1 MRTFSGIAM
10 QALGSLVSQSATADP
25 CTAPLPAQGANFSGQ
40 VRYVGDG
47 DSLCVG
53 QSNQPNTWIEV
64 RVADFYAPELHSP
77 RGPQAKA
84 ALERIA
90 MGHTA
95 QCIAGRRSYDRVVAQ
110 CFIGSES
117 IGDSMRKADI
127 QEGGRG
133 R

>member
-1 MRTFSGIAM
+1 MKLILRS
-10 QALGSLVSQSATADP
+10 SLFATILTVSQAAIADP
-25 CTAPLPAQGANFSGQ
+25 CTAPLPSPGTDFSGQ

-53 QSNQPNTWIEV
+53 QSNQPSTWIEI

-77 RGPQAKA
+77 GGPQAKA
-84 ALERIA
+84 VLEKIA
-90 MGHTA
+90 MGKIA
-95 QCIAGRRSYDRVVAQ
+95 KCQAGRKSYDRVVAQ

-117 IGDSMRKADI
+117 IGDSMRKAGI
-127 QEGGRG
+127 KEGGRG